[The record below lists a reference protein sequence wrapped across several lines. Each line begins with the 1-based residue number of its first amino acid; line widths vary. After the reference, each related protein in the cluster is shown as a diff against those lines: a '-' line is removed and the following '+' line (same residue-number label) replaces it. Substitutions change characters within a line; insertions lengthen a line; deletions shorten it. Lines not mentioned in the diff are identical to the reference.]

1 MVSRLYSIAAVGLEA
16 EVITIE
22 VDNSP
27 MGEVGV
33 VIVGLGDMA
42 VKEAKERVRTAIR
55 SSNYQFPR
63 GRVVVSLAP
72 ADTRKFGPGFDLP
85 IALAMLVKQGF
96 IDQALLEECIFM
108 GELGLNGDLR
118 HINGVLSL
126 VQKAVEKGFKKV
138 FVPEVDSQEASLV
151 PGIEVYGVKT
161 LGQLVDYFSDRGD
174 LEMARVMDIQ
184 TYLDYRDEG
193 SIIDMSLIK
202 GQEYAKRALEIT
214 AAGGHNILMCGSPGS
229 GKTLMARAMKGILPR
244 MTLEEALAV
253 TKIYSISGL
262 LPQGE
267 PLIRTRPFRVVHHT
281 ASGVS
286 IVGGGRIP
294 KPGEVSL
301 AHKGILFLDEMGE
314 FPMPVLEVLRQ
325 PIEDK
330 TITISRAQGT
340 LSYPAAFILF
350 GAMNP
355 CPCGFYGVLKAK
367 KVCDC
372 SPSTVKR
379 YQSKISGPLMDRID
393 LYCDV
398 SPVEY
403 DKLSG
408 ESMGEGSESIR
419 SRVEAAREIQEE
431 RFRGTALTCNSEM
444 GIKGVKKFCVVSDEV
459 SAFLREAVERMDLS
473 ARAYHRV
480 LKLSRTIADLS
491 GQEEITV
498 GDVGEALQYR
508 KREH

>member
-1 MVSRLYSIAAVGLEA
+1 MVSRVFSIAAVGLEA
-16 EVITIE
+16 ELITIE
-22 VDNSP
+22 ADNSP
-27 MGEVGV
+27 YGKVGV
-33 VIVGLGDMA
+33 VIVGLGDTA
-42 VKEAKERVRTAIR
+42 VQEAKERVKTAVLASR
-55 SSNYQFPR
+55 YRFPR

-85 IALAMLVKQGF
+85 IALAVLAKEGV
-96 IDQALLEECIFM
+96 IDQDVLHDSIFI

-118 HINGVLSL
+118 HVNGVLSL
-126 VQKAVEKGFKKV
+126 VQKAAELGFKRV
-138 FVPEVDSQEASLV
+138 FVSHVDANEASLV
-151 PGIEVYGVKT
+151 PHIQVYGVKT
-161 LGQLVDYFSDRGD
+161 LKQIVDYFHDRGD
-174 LEMARVMDIQ
+174 LETAKAMDIQ
-184 TYLDYRDEG
+184 AYLDHREDEA
-193 SIIDMSLIK
+193 SVDMSLIK

-214 AAGGHNILMCGSPGS
+214 AAGGHNILMCGAPGS

-244 MTLEEALAV
+244 MTLDEALAV
-253 TKIYSISGL
+253 TKIYSLSGL

-267 PLIRTRPFRVVHHT
+267 PLVRTRPFRVVHHT

-325 PIEDK
+325 PMEDK

-355 CPCGFYGVLKAK
+355 CPCGFYGVQNAK
-367 KVCDC
+367 KVCEC
-372 SPSTVKR
+372 SPSIVKK

-393 LYCDV
+393 LYCEV

-408 ESMGEGSESIR
+408 DSLGESSEMIR
-419 SRVEAAREIQEE
+419 TRVEVARKRQED
-431 RFRGTALTCNSEM
+431 RFKGSSLSCNSEM
-444 GIKGVKKFCVVSDEV
+444 GVKGVKKYCSVSSDVSD
-459 SAFLREAVERMDLS
+459 FLREAVERMDLS
-473 ARAYHRV
+473 ARAYHRI
-480 LKLSRTIADLS
+480 LKLSRTISDID
-491 GQEEITV
+491 ERDEIGV
-498 GDVGEALQYR
+498 GDVSEALQYR
-508 KREH
+508 KRER